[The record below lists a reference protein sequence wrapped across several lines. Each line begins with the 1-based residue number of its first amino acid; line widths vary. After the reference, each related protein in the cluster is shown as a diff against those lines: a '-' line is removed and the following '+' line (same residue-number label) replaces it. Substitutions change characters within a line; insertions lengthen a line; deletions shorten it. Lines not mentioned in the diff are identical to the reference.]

1 MPRPPPST
9 LPETPEPIRNRPVV
23 TLREVAEQAGVSMI
37 TVSRAINTPSQVSEP
52 TRIRVQAAIS
62 SLGYVPNL
70 IAGGL
75 RSARSHL
82 VTALVPTTTGQLFGE
97 MVQSLTDALELRGY
111 QVMLGQVGY
120 AHSREDELLRAIV
133 GRRPDGIV
141 LTGIMHSPEGRRL
154 LQASGIP
161 VVETWDFTPN
171 PIDMLVGLSH
181 EQLGAAVC
189 KHLHAKGRRRL
200 ALGVKH

>member
-1 MPRPPPST
+1 M
-9 LPETPEPIRNRPVV
+9 
-23 TLREVAEQAGVSMI
+23 LREVAEQAGVSMI

-52 TRIRVQAAIS
+52 TRTRVQAAIS

-111 QVMLGQVGY
+111 QVMLGQVG
-120 AHSREDELLRAIV
+120 
-133 GRRPDGIV
+133 
-141 LTGIMHSPEGRRL
+141 
-154 LQASGIP
+154 
-161 VVETWDFTPN
+161 
-171 PIDMLVGLSH
+171 
-181 EQLGAAVC
+181 
-189 KHLHAKGRRRL
+189 
-200 ALGVKH
+200 